1 MRLSEVKEKPRF
13 CFWAALANAAL
24 VFLLV
29 YGTLGGFLSAYDCSY
44 NAGLCMFALFALA
57 LVLSAAY
64 ETGKKWIQNLVSILV
79 FLLYVYIA
87 IRSFWT
93 INSGYYAVV
102 NHVFKEARSFLG
114 ISNGMEYALVV
125 DNESV
130 TVTVFALFIGMVG
143 IILCHFQLQHKASL
157 LRTVLQTLPFYLIP
171 LYFEKT
177 PDTIHIMFLFTGYV
191 AVGALCGGN
200 IRTHM
205 SGQMRMVLPLA
216 AVVSVVCIRLAMLF
230 IPQAVYERAVPAS
243 EMKQA
248 TQDKAAAIAQFGF
261 GALFGRRGAG
271 AGISGG
277 RLSLSSTVMPD
288 YETDLIVRYTPY
300 NYEPVYLKAFTGKDY
315 EGDRWT
321 NAGADGDLRAE
332 VQSRKAAYEE
342 IGAAG
347 DGAGG
352 NVQAGGDSAG
362 GNVQAGENVQAA
374 GDGAAQGR
382 GVMEVENVGAAAE
395 YEYCPYYTD
404 YDSVSRRGQGT
415 AYVYYPPVARVA
427 AGAQVVSKDYLTVPD
442 RCLSAVYQICSAAGF
457 SGTPDEIAEQIVNYF
472 RKNYSY
478 TLRPGY
484 YYGNPDY
491 ISHFLLKSKKGYCA
505 HFASAATML
514 FRYMGIPARYV
525 EGYAFTYQDIVLD
538 GGLVEDAVY
547 ADYYSGYSPIGE
559 TALIEVEI
567 SDAKAHAWVEI
578 YIEGQG
584 WVVVDPTPA
593 AEQEEP
599 SSFWE
604 DFFNG
609 GTDGGL
615 FEQGADVLGT
625 YVKNAVV
632 SMIYVFYAAIAGGAL
647 VYIVR
652 RIIRVRRERR
662 LPEEERVKIEYRRLT
677 ARLLGRNQDFAA
689 LRTIK
694 EQLDFMRERYE
705 LPVTDAHVTSL
716 YKIFFAKEKPS
727 ECGRLRKELARM
739 RRKIRFAR
747 EKRR

>member
-29 YGTLGGFLSAYDCSY
+29 YGTLGGVLSAYDCSY

-102 NHVFKEARSFLG
+102 NHIFKEARDFLG

-171 LYFEKT
+171 LYFEKS

-200 IRTHM
+200 IRTRM

-216 AVVSVVCIRLAMLF
+216 AAVSVVCIRLAMLL
-230 IPQAVYERAVPAS
+230 IPQTVYESAVPAS
-243 EMKQA
+243 EMKIA

-261 GALFGRRGAG
+261 GALFGRRGTG

-332 VQSRKAAYEE
+332 VQSRKAVYEE

-347 DGAGG
+347 EAA
-352 NVQAGGDSAG
+352 VES
-362 GNVQAGENVQAA
+362 VQAA
-374 GDGAAQGR
+374 EEGAAQGR

-404 YDSVSRRGQGT
+404 YESVSRRGQGT

-427 AGAQVVSKDYLTVPD
+427 AGEQIVSKDYLTVPD
-442 RCLSAVYQICSAAGF
+442 RCLSAVHRVCSAAGF
-457 SGTPDEIAEQIVNYF
+457 SGAPDEIAEQIVSYF
-472 RKNYSY
+472 RENYSY

-484 YYGNPDY
+484 YFGNPDY
-491 ISHFLLKSKKGYCA
+491 ISHFLLNSKKGYCA

-514 FRYMGIPARYV
+514 FRYMGIPARYA
-525 EGYAFTYQDIVLD
+525 EGYAFTYQDIVLN

-547 ADYYSGYSPIGE
+547 TDYYSGYSPIGE
-559 TALIEVEI
+559 TALIEIEI
-567 SDAKAHAWVEI
+567 PDAKAHAWVEI
-578 YIEGQG
+578 YIEGEG

-609 GTDGGL
+609 GTGEDL
-615 FEQGADVLGT
+615 FEQGGDILGA

-632 SMIYVFYAAIAGGAL
+632 SMVYVFYAAIAGGAL
-647 VYIVR
+647 VYMVR
-652 RIIRVRRERR
+652 RIIRIRRERR
-662 LPEEERVKIEYRRLT
+662 LPEEERVKLEYRRLT

-689 LRTIK
+689 MRTIK
-694 EQLDFMRERYE
+694 EQLDFLKERYE
-705 LPVTDAHVTSL
+705 LPVTDTHVTSL
-716 YKIFFAKEKPS
+716 YKIFFAKEKPP
-727 ECGRLRKELARM
+727 ECGRLRKELVRM

>member
-1 MRLSEVKEKPRF
+1 MRIFDLRKKTKTQHADMRLSEVKEKPRF

-29 YGTLGGFLSAYDCSY
+29 YGTLGGVLSAYDCSY
-44 NAGLCMFALFALA
+44 NAGLCMFTLFALA

-130 TVTVFALFIGMVG
+130 TITVFALFIGMVG

-157 LRTVLQTLPFYLIP
+157 LRAVLQTLPFYLIP
-171 LYFEKT
+171 LYFEKS

-216 AVVSVVCIRLAMLF
+216 AAASVVCIRLAMLF
-230 IPQAVYERAVPAS
+230 IPQTVYERAVPAS

-261 GALFGRRGAG
+261 GALFGRRGTG

-277 RLSLSSTVMPD
+277 RLSLGSMVMPD

-300 NYEPVYLKAFTGKDY
+300 SYEPVYLKAFTGKDY

-321 NAGADGDLRAE
+321 NAGADGDLLAE
-332 VQSRKAAYEE
+332 VQSRKAAFEE

-347 DGAGG
+347 ESARG
-352 NVQAGGDSAG
+352 NVQAP
-362 GNVQAGENVQAA
+362 GE
-374 GDGAAQGR
+374 GAAQGR

-404 YDSVSRRGQGT
+404 YESVSRRGQGT
-415 AYVYYPPVARVA
+415 AYVYYPPVVSVA

-442 RCLSAVYQICSAAGF
+442 RCLSAVHQICSAAGF
-457 SGTPDEIAEQIVNYF
+457 SGTSDEIAEQIVSYF
-472 RKNYSY
+472 RENYSY

-491 ISHFLLKSKKGYCA
+491 ISHFLLKGKKGYCA

-514 FRYMGIPARYV
+514 FRYMGIPARYA
-525 EGYAFTYQDIVLD
+525 EGYAFTYQDIVLA

-547 ADYYSGYSPIGE
+547 TDYYSGYSPIGE
-559 TALIEVEI
+559 TALIELEI
-567 SDAKAHAWVEI
+567 PDAKAHAWVEI
-578 YIEGQG
+578 YIEGEG

-604 DFFNG
+604 DFLNG

-632 SMIYVFYAAIAGGAL
+632 SIVYVLYAAVAAGAL

-662 LPEEERVKIEYRRLT
+662 LPEEERVRLEYKRLT

-694 EQLDFMRERYE
+694 EQLYFLRERYE

-716 YKIFFAKEKPS
+716 YKIFFAKEKPP

-747 EKRR
+747 KKRR